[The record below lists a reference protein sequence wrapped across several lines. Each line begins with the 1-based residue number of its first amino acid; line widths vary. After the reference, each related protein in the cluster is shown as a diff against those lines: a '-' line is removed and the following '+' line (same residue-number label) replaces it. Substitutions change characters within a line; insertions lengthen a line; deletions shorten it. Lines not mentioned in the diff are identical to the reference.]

1 MHQSTLFFFAA
12 FVTDFLKKRAWRLW
26 DFTVFPLCVAS
37 LCVGTSMGFY
47 DFFPVGGPL
56 CVRTLRFYGFFAV
69 CGAPVSG
76 DFEILR
82 FFTCVCGPCV
92 WGLWDFTLLFTCVW
106 GPCVYGDFEIL
117 RLWDFTGLWDFS
129 FFPCVW
135 ALCWR
140 LWKFKKKISNREKF
154 RCGDLKWQ

>member
-1 MHQSTLFFFAA
+1 MLNAPINVVFFAA
-12 FVTDFLKKRAWRLW
+12 FVTAFLKTRAWRLW

-56 CVRTLRFYGFFAV
+56 CVCEY
-69 CGAPVSG
+69 
-76 DFEILR
+76 FEILR
-82 FFTCVCGPCV
+82 FFSLCVGPLCLWTLKFYAFLPVCAAAVCGV
-92 WGLWDFTLLFTCVW
+92 
-106 GPCVYGDFEIL
+106 FEIL
-117 RLWDFTGLWDFS
+117 RLWDFTGLWDFA

-140 LWKFKKKISNREKF
+140 LWKFSKQNNMEKF
-154 RCGDLKWQ
+154 RVWGFEMAVTQRKKRLAI